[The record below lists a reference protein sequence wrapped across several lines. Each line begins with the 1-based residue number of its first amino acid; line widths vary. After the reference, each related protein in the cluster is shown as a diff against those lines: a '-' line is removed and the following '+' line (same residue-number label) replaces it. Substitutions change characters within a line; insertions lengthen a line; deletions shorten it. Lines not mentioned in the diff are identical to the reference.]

1 MPAILPNAG
10 DGGVAG
16 AHPGVRHDGSVPDDL
31 GGLAAGLATLLLVAL
46 VATRLGGLGRGRE
59 LVVVTVRA
67 VVQILL
73 VGLVIA
79 AVLRTP
85 ALAPVY
91 LSVMLVVATATSAR
105 RIRVPG
111 RSWPAA
117 GAAITA
123 GSALTIL
130 VVVLTRAIPFDVRH
144 VVPLAAQVV
153 GGAMTA
159 TSLAGQRF
167 VDQVAT
173 EWAEIEGWLAIG
185 ATGRQAVQ
193 AQGRVAAARALVPA
207 LDQTRNVGLVTLPG
221 AYVGLL
227 LAGASPLDAGKLQLL
242 VLVGLLA
249 AESVAV
255 VVVTRVL
262 APALG
267 SVRVASRA

>member
-1 MPAILPNAG
+1 MPHDVATFAV
-10 DGGVAG
+10 GVA
-16 AHPGVRHDGSVPDDL
+16 ALL
-31 GGLAAGLATLLLVAL
+31 GVAL
-46 VATRLGGLGRGRE
+46 VADQVGALGQRKD
-59 LVVVTVRA
+59 LVVVVVRA
-67 VVQILL
+67 VLQIAL

-79 AVLRTP
+79 AVFRTP

-91 LSVMLVVATATSAR
+91 LAVMLVVATATSAR

-111 RSWPAA
+111 RSWHAA
-117 GAAITA
+117 GAAI
-123 GSALTIL
+123 GSAAAVT
-130 VVVLTRAIPFDVRH
+130 VGVLALSRAVPLDARH
-144 VVPLAAQVV
+144 LVPLAAQVV

-167 VDQVAT
+167 VDQVSGS
-173 EWAEIEGWLAIG
+173 WAEVEGWIAIG
-185 ATGRQAVQ
+185 ATPREAVRE
-193 AQGRVAAARALVPA
+193 QGRLAAARALVPA

-227 LAGASPLDAGKLQLL
+227 LGGASPLDAGKLQLL

-262 APALG
+262 APELG
-267 SVRVASRA
+267 AHKVAPAP